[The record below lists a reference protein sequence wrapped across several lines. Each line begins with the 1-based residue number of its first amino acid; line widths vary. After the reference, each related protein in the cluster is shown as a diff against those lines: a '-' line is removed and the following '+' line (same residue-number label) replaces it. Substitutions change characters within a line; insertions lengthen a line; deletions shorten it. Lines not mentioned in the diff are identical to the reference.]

1 MIASTGIQ
9 VIRKLGW
16 RGATEYILKDR
27 LIGLASRFV
36 DDASPRRTYQL
47 SVPGIA
53 TALICRH
60 RSSDRY
66 AFGQVFIHGQYACPD
81 PFAHP
86 EYIVDCGANVG
97 FASVYL
103 LHRFPRATVVAV
115 EPDSRNFDI
124 LVQNLAPYEPR
135 AVPLHSAIWSHRVR
149 LSIQQSTE
157 EQNEWGT
164 QVKENASE
172 AAIQT
177 VEAID
182 VPWLLQQSP
191 HGRIDILKIDIE
203 GAEEMIFGQESERW
217 IKQVGMIM
225 IELHGEK
232 NRSLFFKALSSGSFE
247 ITQRGEITIARSLNP

>member
-1 MIASTGIQ
+1 M
-9 VIRKLGW
+9 LGW
-16 RGATEYILKDR
+16 RGATEYVLKDR

-36 DDASPRRTYQL
+36 VDASPCRTYRL
-47 SVPGIA
+47 SVPGIS

-66 AFGQVFIHGQYACPD
+66 AFGQIFIHCQYNCPD
-81 PFAHP
+81 PSVDP
-86 EYIVDCGANVG
+86 EFIVDCGANVG

-135 AVPLHSAIWSHRVR
+135 AVPMRSALWSHKARM
-149 LSIQQSTE
+149 SIQQSAGL
-157 EQNEWGT
+157 QDEWGT
-164 QVKENASE
+164 KVKESTRE
-172 AAIQT
+172 DTST

-191 HGRIDILKIDIE
+191 RGRIDILKIDIE
-203 GAEEMIFGQESERW
+203 GAEEMVFGQGSERW
-217 IKQVGMIM
+217 INQVGMIM

-232 NRSLFFKALSSGSFE
+232 NRSLFFQALRSGSFE
-247 ITQRGEITIARSLNP
+247 VTQRGEITVARSRDASSRHYR